1 MSGQRTLFDD
11 AYRYA
16 LFLSRDR
23 GVAEELVQ
31 DAWRAVLAAGGPQEK
46 PYLLRAVRSRWID
59 RGRRPRLV
67 VVGEPDILSREP
79 VASDP
84 WSSRALWSAVSELG
98 EEERETLLLMVVE
111 GWTGAEVAEHMGRSR
126 NTVLSWLRRARS
138 KLRTALERP
147 EESA

>member
-46 PYLLRAVRSRWID
+46 PYLLRAVRSR
-59 RGRRPRLV
+59 
-67 VVGEPDILSREP
+67 
-79 VASDP
+79 
-84 WSSRALWSAVSELG
+84 
-98 EEERETLLLMVVE
+98 
-111 GWTGAEVAEHMGRSR
+111 
-126 NTVLSWLRRARS
+126 
-138 KLRTALERP
+138 
-147 EESA
+147 